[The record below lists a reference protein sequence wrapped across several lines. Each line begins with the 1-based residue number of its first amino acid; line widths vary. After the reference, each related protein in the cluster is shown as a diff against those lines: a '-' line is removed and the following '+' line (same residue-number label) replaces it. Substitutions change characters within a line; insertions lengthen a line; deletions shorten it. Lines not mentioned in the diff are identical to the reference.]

1 MKFLR
6 YRSEQLADYLR
17 ERIQH
22 GDLVEPLPGTRGWSQ
37 ELGVSRKTLEQA
49 IAILRRERLIIVE
62 PRGMRVNND
71 AIRRAAPHTSH
82 TSPRVV
88 RLLFYGRD
96 HPELAAELHWIF
108 LLTARLQTRGIQVH
122 VEQCTD
128 VRLHAI
134 ARQRHRAHE
143 LFCLVGLAPRH
154 QRLFAESKQ
163 AAILHGSPA
172 PGLDLPFVTADQ
184 AGAVGHATQM
194 LLRKGLSRLSL
205 MIQRLV
211 APGIEES
218 IASFRSACAAWPHQ
232 PVVGQ
237 PFLMPV
243 ESDEALIAARRFASR
258 ITERCGAIVAGP
270 VPVGLV
276 LTALLERRIAVP
288 GQVELAAILPSPAA
302 IQLCPPVHYYPM
314 PQRLMAKTLADVADH
329 YFESGTVPR
338 VRKRLTLELV
348 RAL

>member
-1 MKFLR
+1 M
-6 YRSEQLADYLR
+6 
-17 ERIQH
+17 
-22 GDLVEPLPGTRGWSQ
+22 WSQ
-37 ELGVSRKTLEQA
+37 ELGVSRKTLDQA
-49 IAILRRERLIIVE
+49 IAVLRRERLIIVE
-62 PRGMRVNND
+62 PRGMQVNRD
-71 AIRRAAPHTSH
+71 AIRRCAPD

-108 LLTARLQTRGIQVH
+108 LLTARLQARGIQVH

-134 ARQRHRAHE
+134 ARQRHRSNE

-163 AAILHGSPA
+163 PAILHGSPA
-172 PGLDLPFVTADQ
+172 SGVSLPFVTADQ
-184 AGAVGHATQM
+184 SGAVGHATRM
-194 LLRKGLSRLSL
+194 LLRKGFGRLSL
-205 MIQRLV
+205 MIQRLA
-211 APGIEES
+211 APGIQES
-218 IASFRSACAAWPHQ
+218 LESFQSACGDWPHQ

-243 ESDEALIAARRFASR
+243 GAAEALIAARRFAAR
-258 ITERCGAIVAGP
+258 ITGRCGLVVVGP

-276 LTALLERRIAVP
+276 LTALLERRVAVP
-288 GQVELAAILPSPAA
+288 QQVEIAAILPSPAA

-314 PQRLMAKTLADVADH
+314 PQRRMAKTLADVADH
-329 YFESGTVPR
+329 YFESGSVPR

-348 RAL
+348 RAPSA